1 MRLISKFGLFLFCL
15 SLAACS
21 TNSRQ
26 QQIVNQ
32 QFLTDI
38 KDNGSKLFVFIV
50 NFLQERPSR
59 NQQPG
64 LNGQGG
70 QGRGGDGRGQSRG
83 SSRNIQDLD
92 ERLEK
97 SAISALESKLELTG
111 YCREGYFILS
121 NYMERGNIEIRG
133 ECKESATA
141 ADRKLFSNA

>member
-1 MRLISKFGLFLFCL
+1 MRLISKISLFLLCL
-15 SLAACS
+15 SLAACT

-38 KDNGSKLFVFIV
+38 KENDSKLFVFIV
-50 NFLQERPSR
+50 NFLQERPTR
-59 NQQPG
+59 NQQLG
-64 LNGQGG
+64 LSGQGG
-70 QGRGGDGRGQSRG
+70 QGRGGEGRGQSRG
-83 SSRNIQDLD
+83 SARSLQDLD
-92 ERLEK
+92 EKLEK
-97 SAISALESKLELTG
+97 SAINALESKLELTG

-133 ECKESATA
+133 ECKESATD